1 MMRCIR
7 ILRPSEWASY
17 EAHLLR
23 LDDDARRLRFG
34 YLIDDDGVR
43 AHVAR
48 LDPSRDRVLALAR
61 NGWVIAAVHI
71 AIGTLETGLDGASAE
86 LAFSV
91 DRSSRGQGAGRA
103 LLDRALLWSRNRG
116 VRRVWVLFLN
126 DNHAMSHLAR
136 RARMSITN
144 EASERVGE
152 ATLPPMTPFSLAYE
166 LLIERWALWEEQRS
180 SLSRPLVPRPAF

>member
-1 MMRCIR
+1 MR
-7 ILRPSEWASY
+7 ILRPSEWAGY

-23 LDDDARRLRFG
+23 LENEARRLRFG
-34 YLIDDDGVR
+34 YPIEDEGVR

-48 LDPSRDRVLALAR
+48 LDPSRDRVLALVR
-61 NGWVIAAVHI
+61 DGRVVAAAHI
-71 AIGTLETGLDGASAE
+71 AIAPSEAGPAGASAE

-91 DRSSRGQGAGRA
+91 DRPFRGQGAGRA

-126 DNHAMSHLAR
+126 DNHAMSRLAR
-136 RARMSITN
+136 RAGMEITS

-152 ATLPPMTPFSLAYE
+152 ATLPPMTPVSLVHE
-166 LLIERWALWEEQRS
+166 LLIERWALWEEQRY
-180 SLSRPLVPRPAF
+180 SLPRPLVPRPAF